1 MNREGKSR
9 CLVTPAHTHTH
20 THTHPHTHTHLHTTH
35 TPHTH
40 NVHTHAH
47 THTHA
52 CTHTCTRTYTH
63 THTFSPSRTD
73 VLPLSH
79 FKNSLILHL
88 YKVFLFC
95 FCFLHNL
102 SLLISSEN
110 SYSYFSRWHIHEEKV
125 NTRANATVRT
135 SHTATFVQNTSV
147 GLTYYESDKNVQWW
161 VCGGKA
167 TSNKNTQNALLSL
180 YSFNY

>member
-20 THTHPHTHTHLHTTH
+20 THTPAHNTHTTH
-35 TPHTH
+35 TQC
-40 NVHTHAH
+40 AH

-52 CTHTCTRTYTH
+52 CTHTCTRAY